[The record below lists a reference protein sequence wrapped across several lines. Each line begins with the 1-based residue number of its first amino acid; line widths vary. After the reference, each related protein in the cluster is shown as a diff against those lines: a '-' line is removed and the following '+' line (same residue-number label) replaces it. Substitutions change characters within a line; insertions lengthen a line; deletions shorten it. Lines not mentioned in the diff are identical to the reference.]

1 MFSSPVFY
9 RPQRIEM
16 TDNQVL
22 ALKGQRL
29 EISCMSGLL
38 WITDGIGGDRIV
50 HEGQQVTLPSKSS
63 ICVQAFE
70 PSVVLIRPSA
80 PAVHGKEKQHDRS
93 LHDAALEC

>member
-1 MFSSPVFY
+1 MFSSPVFAP
-9 RPQRIEM
+9 PQRIEM

-29 EISCMSGLL
+29 EITCLSGLL

-50 HEGQQVTLPSKSS
+50 HEGQPVPLPSKSS

-80 PAVHGKEKQHDRS
+80 PAVHGKEQQHDRS